1 MDDTHKLSLK
11 DKIKHFFCLACC
23 FTTSRREALR
33 SDSSSPPSATKRPP
47 FLIGASSQWIKSR
60 ASVDLPEIRHK
71 CRSLFTRI
79 GNGNGGPINHRR
91 RRSSADFSYDP
102 LSYALNFEEDAGE
115 EDDPVMG
122 FASRL
127 PPTPPPAAV

>member
-1 MDDTHKLSLK
+1 MGDTHKLSLK
-11 DKIKHFFCLACC
+11 DKIRHLFCLACC
-23 FTTSRREALR
+23 FTSSRRETL
-33 SDSSSPPSATKRPP
+33 PPSTKRPLFP
-47 FLIGASSQWIKSR
+47 STQWIKS
-60 ASVDLPEIRHK
+60 VDIRHK
-71 CRSLFTRI
+71 CHSLFT
-79 GNGNGGPINHRR
+79 PINHRR

-127 PPTPPPAAV
+127 PAAA